1 MGEIHPIVMPKW
13 GLAMQEGTVVTWQAV
28 VGDEVSSGQE
38 ILEIETSKIASV
50 HESPA
55 SGPLRRIVVQ
65 DGETVPVGALL
76 GVLAPTGV
84 PDEAVDAYVQDFL
97 DNFDFEA
104 AGEDT
109 GPTDEI
115 LEASGRRIQFIRQGE
130 SEGPPIL
137 FIHGFGGDRLGWMF
151 NQGALAE
158 THSTYA
164 IDLPGH
170 GGSTKD
176 VGDGSIGF
184 LSDAVAA
191 FMDAAGIERVHIVG
205 HSMGGAIA
213 LSLALRRTERVA
225 SATLLA
231 PAGIG
236 REINMDF
243 IDGFISQSRARKLRG
258 VLEMLVAEPGL
269 VTSEMIEEVVRFK
282 RLDGVAAALSTL
294 KEGVFPAGRQ
304 RPFSAEELL
313 ALKPPTQVIWGEK
326 DRILPVAHADT
337 LPDSIPVLRL
347 PDAGHLPHMEQAA
360 AVNDAIRQM
369 VT

>member
-13 GLAMQEGTVVTWQAV
+13 GLAMQEGTVVTWQAT
-28 VGDEVSSGQE
+28 VGEEVSSGQE

-55 SGPLRRIVVQ
+55 SAPLRRIAVQ

-76 GVLAPTGV
+76 GVLAPTDV
-84 PDEAVDAYVQDFL
+84 PDEAVEAYVQDFL

-109 GPTDEI
+109 GPTDET
-115 LEASGRRIQFIRQGE
+115 LEAAGRRIQFIRQGE
-130 SEGPPIL
+130 SQGSPIL

-151 NQGALAE
+151 NQGVLAE

-176 VGDGSIGF
+176 VGDGSIRC
-184 LSDAVAA
+184 LSDAVDA
-191 FMDAAGIERVHIVG
+191 FMDVSGMERAHIVG

-213 LSLALRRTERVA
+213 LTLALGRPERVA

-231 PAGIG
+231 PAGLG
-236 REINMDF
+236 PEINMEF
-243 IDGFISQSRARKLRG
+243 IDGFITQSRARKLRG
-258 VLEMLVAEPGL
+258 VLEMLVAEPELITG
-269 VTSEMIEEVVRFK
+269 EMIEEVVRFK
-282 RLDGVAAALSTL
+282 RLDGVSAALSSL
-294 KEGVFPAGRQ
+294 REGVFPAGRQ
-304 RPFSAEELL
+304 QPFSAEELM
-313 ALKPPTQVIWGEK
+313 ALQPPVQVIWGGN
-326 DRILPVAHADT
+326 DRILPVSHADV
-337 LPDSIPVLRL
+337 LPDSVRVLRL
-347 PDAGHLPHMEQAA
+347 PDTGHLPHMEEAA
-360 AVNDAIRQM
+360 AVNDAIREF
-369 VT
+369 VA